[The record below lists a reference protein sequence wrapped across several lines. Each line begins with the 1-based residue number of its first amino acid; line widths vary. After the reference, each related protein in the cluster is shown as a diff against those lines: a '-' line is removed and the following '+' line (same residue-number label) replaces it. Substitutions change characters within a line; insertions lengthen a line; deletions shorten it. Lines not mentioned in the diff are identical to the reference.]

1 MLLPLEPLVDVALD
15 PVVDVP
21 VEPTTGALGAAGA
34 LLGVVLPVEVLGGL
48 PAPNGAILGTPVGSD
63 GRMPSQRPPASPGG
77 SLLARHSL
85 MNLLFC
91 WPIRSISI
99 ASRSHRSFFVA
110 SALFSSAAKAVSPD
124 KLKAAHATKRADAK
138 TIDFVMMELCR
149 AAPTSNGQQTN
160 ALSGFQS
167 SSVGTRQISGDPQ
180 PSLLLPTVPLWVICI
195 GNAKHFGQIISALHI
210 YNHERLE
217 VFKVSI
223 LI

>member
-48 PAPNGAILGTPVGSD
+48 PAPNGVILGNAVGPD
-63 GRMPSQRPPASPGG
+63 GRTPSRRTPPSPGD
-77 SLLARHSL
+77 SLLAKHCL

-110 SALFSSAAKAVSPD
+110 SALFSSAANAVSPD
-124 KLKAAHATKRADAK
+124 KLKTAPATKKADAK
-138 TIDFVMMELCR
+138 TIAFVMMELRR
-149 AAPTSNGQQTN
+149 AHQC
-160 ALSGFQS
+160 
-167 SSVGTRQISGDPQ
+167 
-180 PSLLLPTVPLWVICI
+180 PTVNKRERCPVSDLYWREHTASAPSR
-195 GNAKHFGQIISALHI
+195 NPRSSHFCRRSA
-210 YNHERLE
+210 YG
-217 VFKVSI
+217 S
-223 LI
+223 